1 MARWC
6 GVCENVTDEDNRC
19 LCDIE
24 QERLEEDDPEH
35 RYYLESDQ

>member
-1 MARWC
+1 MTRWC

-24 QERLEEDDPEH
+24 QEYQEEDAKYD
-35 RYYLESDQ
+35 RD